1 MSTPLQDP
9 EARLYARQQL
19 AVRGAVDTAQDAW
32 SRLSM
37 ADLDGSWE
45 QDVRPRVV
53 IATEEAQITAAAI
66 AAPYVTAALAAAAAV
81 SAPMGRLVAQAFAGY
96 AANGMPLRVLM
107 DQVLAW
113 LRRALVLGMPVSDAR
128 TLGLSR
134 LLTYVATEVGDTGR
148 AAVQAAMITEPA
160 VAGYER
166 VVRLPAC
173 GRCVILAGRLY
184 RVSDGF
190 LRHPRCDCQMR
201 PVTREQWEHD
211 DRGNSPT
218 ALFDRMTESEQ
229 DRAFGKG
236 DAAAIRA
243 GADMARVVN
252 ARRKGAVY
260 IAGGHAFTREAT
272 TVRGIGRQLGDTA
285 TRPGARYRSSGIA
298 RPTAAQLVHSSD
310 NRAELI
316 AELRRYG
323 YLRTESL
330 ATTSV

>member
-1 MSTPLQDP
+1 MSTPLLDP

-19 AVRGAVDTAQDAW
+19 AVRGAVQTAQDAW
-32 SRLSM
+32 ARLSLS
-37 ADLDGSWE
+37 DLGGSWE

-81 SAPMGRLVAQAFAGY
+81 SAPMGRLVAGAFAGY
-96 AANGMPLRVLM
+96 AANGMSLRVLM

-113 LRRALVLGMPVSDAR
+113 LRRALDLGMPASDAR
-128 TLGLSR
+128 TLALSR

-148 AAVQAAMITEPA
+148 AAVQAAMITESA

-184 RVSDGF
+184 RYSDGF
-190 LRHPRCDCQMR
+190 LRHPRCDCGMR
-201 PVTREQWEHD
+201 PVTREQWERD
-211 DRGNSPT
+211 DRGNTPT
-218 ALFDRMTESEQ
+218 ALFDRMSTAEQ
-229 DRAFGKG
+229 DKAFGKG

-260 IAGGHAFTREAT
+260 IAGGQAFTREAT

-285 TRPGARYRSSGIA
+285 TRPGSHYRSSGIA
-298 RPTAAQLVHSSD
+298 RPTAVQLVHSSHD
-310 NRAELI
+310 RAELL
-316 AELRRYG
+316 AALRRFG
-323 YLRTESL
+323 YLTSST
-330 ATTSV
+330 AT